1 LSKSVIIN
9 TSPSLQLLEKT
20 FGFSS
25 FRGFQEEIIEALLSK
40 KDCIVLM
47 PTGGGKSLCYQ
58 IPALLSP
65 YLTLVISPLISLMK
79 DQVDS
84 LKLIGINAEH
94 YNSSMSD
101 TERNS
106 VIEKAIQNEIKIL
119 YMSPET
125 AIHAADSW
133 LKLLEVSIIAIDEA
147 HCVSM
152 WGHDFRPE
160 YHQIKKLR
168 NYFPLST
175 FAAFTATA
183 EFSTLTDIEQHLGL
197 ISPKHFVSSFDRPN
211 IFLSVKGGISKRKK
225 LDEIEDFIRQKGISS
240 SGIIYCLS
248 RNDTEQVSQELN
260 QRGIKAAFYHAGM
273 ENEHRLKTQ
282 NEFINDTIPIIC
294 ATTAFGMGIDK
305 SNVRW
310 VIHNSLPK
318 NIESYYQEF
327 GRAGRDGLKSEAI
340 LYYNYGD
347 VYTLSD
353 IISKGSVG
361 IESQLEKLNRMVQFT
376 EASSCRRILLLA
388 YFGEYT
394 QKECGKCD
402 NCRKTQTLTNATIIY
417 QKALSAIIRCN
428 QNIAINTCIDVLKG
442 RLTSEVLKLQYDKIK
457 TFGVGKEITSEA
469 WHHYLVALK
478 NAGLI
483 RTDYSDHLKLKITS
497 NGTHFLKEKK
507 KLLLPIFEK
516 KNKSKTISQAIP
528 LPTSLD
534 KNEILFN
541 RLKILRKSIAV
552 SENKPPYL
560 IFTDDTLEKIS
571 TFRPQ
576 EVDELLSIEGFSENK
591 IQLFGKL
598 LIAEIKRHN
607 LG

>member
-1 LSKSVIIN
+1 
-9 TSPSLQLLEKT
+9 
-20 FGFSS
+20 
-25 FRGFQEEIIEALLSK
+25 
-40 KDCIVLM
+40 M

-58 IPALLSP
+58 IPALLSDK
-65 YLTLVISPLISLMK
+65 LTLVICPLISLMM
-79 DQVDS
+79 DQVDG
-84 LKLIGINAEH
+84 LKLNGIPAEY
-94 YNSSMSD
+94 YNSSM
-101 TERNS
+101 TEMDRNS
-106 VIEKAIQNEIKIL
+106 VIEKAIKNELQLL
-119 YMSPET
+119 YISPEA
-125 AIHAADSW
+125 AINAADSW
-133 LKLLEVSIIAIDEA
+133 LTLLDIGFVAIDEA

-168 NYFPLST
+168 EILPSAT

-183 EFSTLTDIEQHLGL
+183 EFSTLKDIDEHLGL
-197 ISPKHFVSSFDRPN
+197 LHPKHFVSSFDRPN
-211 IFLSVKGGISKRKK
+211 IWLSVKGGVSKRKK
-225 LDEIEDFIRQKGISS
+225 LDDIEDFIRQRGILT

-248 RNDTEQVSQELN
+248 RNDTEQMAHELN
-260 QRGIKAAFYHAGM
+260 ARGINASYYHAGM
-273 ENEHRLKTQ
+273 EHNERLSVQ
-282 NEFINDTIPIIC
+282 DNFINDVVPVIC

-310 VIHNSLPK
+310 IIHNSLPK
-318 NIESYYQEF
+318 NLESYYQEF
-327 GRAGRDGLKSEAI
+327 GRAGRDGLKSEAV

-353 IISKGSVG
+353 LISNGTAQ
-361 IESQLEKLNRMVQFT
+361 IESQLEKLNRMVQFA
-376 EASSCRRILLLA
+376 EASTCRKILLLA

-417 QKALSAIIRCN
+417 QKVLSALIRCN
-428 QNIAINTCIDVLKG
+428 QNVTINTCIDVLKG
-442 RLTSEVLKLQYDKIK
+442 RQTLEISNQQYDKIK

-469 WHHYLVALK
+469 WLHYIIALK

-516 KNKSKTISQAIP
+516 KNKSKTISQANP
-528 LPTSLD
+528 LPTSLAKD
-534 KNEILFN
+534 EILFN

-560 IFTDDTLEKIS
+560 IFTDVVLENIS
-571 TFRPQ
+571 SIRPQ
-576 EVDELLSIEGFSENK
+576 EINDLRSIEGISENK
-591 IQLFGKL
+591 IELFGKQV
-598 LIAEIKRHN
+598 IAEIKRHN
-607 LG
+607 